1 MPDPAAV
8 LARCLVARGTDLAR
22 FGCTRAVL
30 SGALRRGEIIRV
42 RSGVFASP
50 RASADVVAAAEHG
63 GALTCAKALRAQG
76 VWTLDDDMQPH
87 VSLGA
92 GGRSHPHAP
101 CDCVAHYRP
110 GPMRLGMA
118 DVEQALIHAFAC
130 YGDELFFAAYE
141 SAWNKGLIGSA
152 ARARIR
158 ATLPRSAE
166 WLLDFAR
173 ADAQSG
179 LESILRLR
187 LHLMGIALTCQVKI
201 PDVGRV
207 DFVIEGRIILEADG
221 EQNHGSTEQRH
232 RDRWRDAAA
241 SRQGYETLRFDYAL
255 IIHHWAMVAAAI
267 LAALAR
273 AHA

>member
-1 MPDPAAV
+1 MTDPV
-8 LARCLVARGTDLAR
+8 QLLRERQVARGSELSS
-22 FGCTRAVL
+22 FGCTRKHLA
-30 SGALRRGEIIRV
+30 AAADRGEIRRIRP
-42 RSGVFASP
+42 GVYASWTASP
-50 RASADVVAAAEHG
+50 DVVAAAAHG

-87 VSLGA
+87 VWLGA

-110 GPMRLGMA
+110 GPMRLGIA
-118 DVEQALIHAFAC
+118 DVEQALVHAFAC

-166 WLLDFAR
+166 WLLDLAR

-221 EQNHGSTEQRH
+221 EQNHGSTEHRH

-241 SRQGYETLRFDYAL
+241 SRRGYETLRFDYAL
-255 IIHHWAMVAAAI
+255 IIHHWDVVAAAI
-267 LAALAR
+267 LGALAR